1 MSSEAA
7 SEEKRVWSV
16 VGVSEFEEQVY
27 REALRHP
34 GAGAEEWAR
43 GTGGTVPRVRRA
55 LERLADLG
63 LVQLP
68 RTPDGSAAGAPD
80 PDGTDGTDA
89 TSDVAAADD
98 ADSADA
104 APHAADAAAIDP
116 RIAVRDLIRCREVQF
131 DRLTAIA
138 TGELAREYD
147 EAQLRA
153 EPAKLLEVV
162 VGGTAHTVRL
172 RQLYEA
178 AEREVCML
186 DTSPYAVDPGLNAE
200 YESEALRR
208 GVSFRTVYAIDGL
221 ELPERLMQARRMASF
236 GEQGRVLPE
245 VPLKLALIDGRTA
258 LLPLT
263 TREYGVGAS
272 SVVVHHSAL
281 TDALCA
287 VFETLWRQGAPL
299 GGPTASGVPS
309 ATASGELTAIEREI
323 LTLLAAGLSDNAI
336 TRQLGISV
344 RTLRRRIGELQERL
358 GANGRFQAGVL
369 AARRGW
375 I

>member
-7 SEEKRVWSV
+7 GEEKRVWSV

-55 LERLADLG
+55 LERLAALG

-68 RTPDGSAAGAPD
+68 GGPGGSAAGAPD
-80 PDGTDGTDA
+80 PDEDDPDESERDG
-89 TSDVAAADD
+89 
-98 ADSADA
+98 
-104 APHAADAAAIDP
+104 APFAVDAAAIDP
-116 RIAVRDLIRCREVQF
+116 RIAVRELIRRHEAQF
-131 DRLTAIA
+131 DRLTSIA

-221 ELPERLMQARRMASF
+221 EQPERLMQARRMASF

-245 VPLKLALIDGRTA
+245 VPLKLALIDRRTA

-272 SVVVHHSAL
+272 SVVVHHSVL

-299 GGPTASGVPS
+299 GGPTGSGVPS

>member
-7 SEEKRVWSV
+7 GEEKRVWSV

-80 PDGTDGTDA
+80 PDGTDGTDGA
-89 TSDVAAADD
+89 DDVAAADD
-98 ADSADA
+98 ADS

-116 RIAVRDLIRCREVQF
+116 RIAVRELIRRHDVRF
-131 DRLTAIA
+131 DRLTELA

-172 RQLYEA
+172 RQLYES

-186 DTSPYAVDPGLNAE
+186 DTSPYAVDAGLNAE

-272 SVVVHHSAL
+272 SVVVHRSAL

-299 GGPTASGVPS
+299 GGPTGSGVPS